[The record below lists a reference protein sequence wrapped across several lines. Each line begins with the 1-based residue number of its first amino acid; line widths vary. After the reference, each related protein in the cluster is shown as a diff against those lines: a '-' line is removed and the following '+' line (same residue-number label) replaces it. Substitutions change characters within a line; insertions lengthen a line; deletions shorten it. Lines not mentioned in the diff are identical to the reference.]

1 MSSKK
6 SSVFSCTTCGTQH
19 SKWVGKC
26 TGCGEWNTI
35 IEEKPVVNNFVSS
48 FSAEIPELHLLSEEH
63 LHEERI
69 PSNSQEL
76 DRVLGGGIVVG
87 SSILIGGEPGVGKS
101 TLLLDLSAKIA
112 SRNERAVVYI
122 SGEEAASQIRLR
134 AQRMGILEA
143 NLKLGFF
150 SNLSSILS
158 LINSLSK
165 GDVLIVDS
173 IQTIT
178 HEEVQAPAGSIA
190 QVRACTDELLKLSRK
205 KGIALFL
212 VGHINKEGQIAGPK
226 VLEHMVDVVLYFE
239 EDLSRQFRILRNIK
253 NRFGSVQETGIFK
266 MHEKGLIEVSNPSAL
281 FLSRRGED
289 RIGNIVFAGME
300 GTRPIMMEIETLL
313 APSFTS
319 FPKRVVI
326 GWDVNR
332 LSMITAVL
340 QTHLKLKLHE
350 KEIYLNLAGGL
361 RTSDPSVDL
370 AVACSVFS
378 AFLEAPIKNNI
389 ASFGEVS
396 LSGEV
401 RSVQFT
407 ENRVKEALKLGYT
420 TIFCPPLEAENKH
433 LLKLGEIIEV
443 KNLKSL
449 RHLIKM

>member
-1 MSSKK
+1 M
-6 SSVFSCTTCGTQH
+6 
-19 SKWVGKC
+19 
-26 TGCGEWNTI
+26 
-35 IEEKPVVNNFVSS
+35 
-48 FSAEIPELHLLSEEH
+48 
-63 LHEERI
+63 
-69 PSNSQEL
+69 
-76 DRVLGGGIVVG
+76 
-87 SSILIGGEPGVGKS
+87 
-101 TLLLDLSAKIA
+101 
-112 SRNERAVVYI
+112 
-122 SGEEAASQIRLR
+122 
-134 AQRMGILEA
+134 
-143 NLKLGFF
+143 
-150 SNLSSILS
+150 
-158 LINSLSK
+158 
-165 GDVLIVDS
+165 
-173 IQTIT
+173 
-178 HEEVQAPAGSIA
+178 
-190 QVRACTDELLKLSRK
+190 
-205 KGIALFL
+205 
-212 VGHINKEGQIAGPK
+212 
-226 VLEHMVDVVLYFE
+226 
-239 EDLSRQFRILRNIK
+239 
-253 NRFGSVQETGIFK
+253 
-266 MHEKGLIEVSNPSAL
+266 
-281 FLSRRGED
+281 
-289 RIGNIVFAGME
+289 
-300 GTRPIMMEIETLL
+300 
-313 APSFTS
+313 
-319 FPKRVVI
+319 VI